1 MDESRLYRFLTGE
14 LDEAECKEFYD
25 WVKESDSNRK
35 VFSGLKNIW
44 VFARRKGQ
52 LSDADLRQEYQ
63 RFIARRATHE
73 SQMDVDSRTV
83 SRKHTFG
90 YYLLR
95 IAAAVLFLYGTGIT
109 YLHMQQRE
117 NEEYYEIQ
125 TRRGEKSQLLLSDGT
140 KIWINSDSHLRYPT
154 RMTKRNVVVY
164 LDGEAY
170 FEVSKV
176 KGRKFVVHAS
186 DLDITAL
193 GTSFNVKSY
202 RDEGTVETTLEE
214 GKILIA
220 GDGHRET
227 MQKPIILLPNQRVT
241 IYTEP
246 EKIRGPVITETY
258 PTAYGEMA
266 AVDTPIEPISQKGVL
281 IQHQTNTA
289 IYTSWKDGNLQFRKE
304 RFEDLAILLERW
316 YDVKI
321 SINDAEIKE
330 WRYTGTFDKETI
342 EQALT
347 ALSLSMPF
355 RYTIHKNTV
364 IIEK

>member
-14 LDEAECKEFYD
+14 LDEAECKAFYD
-25 WVKESDSNRK
+25 WVRESDSNRR
-35 VFSGLKNIW
+35 VFSGMKNTW
-44 VFARRKGQ
+44 AFTRRREQ
-52 LSDADLRQEYQ
+52 LSNADLQQEYQ
-63 RFIARRATHE
+63 RFIARRTNQE
-73 SQMDVDSRTV
+73 SRMDVYSEST
-83 SRKHTFG
+83 SRKHTLG

-95 IAAAVLFLYGTGIT
+95 IAAVMLFLYGTGIT

-117 NEEYYEIQ
+117 NGAYYEIQ

-140 KIWINSDSHLRYPT
+140 RIWINSESRLRYPT
-154 RMTKRNVVVY
+154 RMTKRNVLVY

-170 FEVSKV
+170 FEVAKV

-214 GKILIA
+214 GKILIT
-220 GDGHRET
+220 GDRHKEKLE
-227 MQKPIILLPNQRVT
+227 KPLLLLPNQRVT
-241 IYTEP
+241 IYT
-246 EKIRGPVITETY
+246 GPDKTQGPAITETY
-258 PTAYGEMA
+258 PSAEGEMA
-266 AVDTPIEPISQKGVL
+266 AVDTPMEPISQKGVL
-281 IQHQTNTA
+281 IQHQANTA

-304 RFEDLAILLERW
+304 RFEDLAVLLERW

-321 SINDAEIKE
+321 SINDEEIKE

-355 RYTIHKNTV
+355 RFAIHKNTV